1 MDIFKILDQL
11 EDFIEKGSRVPFS
24 GKVMLNEDRLFDFV
38 DQIRGSIPYEIKQA
52 QQIII
57 DKEKFIADSKDEA
70 SKMMEDARRELER
83 RAEESEIV
91 QQARIYAEELVL
103 REQNAAQQLKE
114 EAAVY
119 ASNVLSELEETL
131 HNLIN
136 EVQNGKQELAQDI
149 GSSDRFL
156 DKSSNK

>member
-24 GKVMLNEDRLFDFV
+24 GKVILNEDRLFDFV
-38 DQIRGSIPYEIKQA
+38 DQIRGAIPYEIKQA

-70 SKMMEDARRELER
+70 SKMMEDARREVER

-103 REQNAAQQLKE
+103 REQISAQQLKE

-119 ASNVLSELEETL
+119 ASNVLGGLEETL

-136 EVQNGKQELAQDI
+136 EVQNGKQELSQDI
-149 GSSDRFL
+149 GASERFL
-156 DKSSNK
+156 DKSSE